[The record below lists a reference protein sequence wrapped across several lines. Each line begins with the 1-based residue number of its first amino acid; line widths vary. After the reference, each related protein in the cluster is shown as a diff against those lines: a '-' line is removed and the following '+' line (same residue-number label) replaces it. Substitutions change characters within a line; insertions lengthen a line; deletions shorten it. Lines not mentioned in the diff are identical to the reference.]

1 MEEDRQGLP
10 WKIVTVSLG
19 GMASDGISEE
29 EAHLILDEHSGG
41 AGVQTITGQLF
52 QVKAWKVQRPWGSNH
67 SACIMFV
74 KPFPIQISFTGQCT
88 PSMIVAS
95 NSQLF
100 PSLDRGPLPNSW
112 FSGHERSLTTFVFNF
127 YWKWSSK
134 AILPSQN
141 SKRLSESS
149 RWGSISLEVLT

>member
-52 QVKAWKVQRPWGSNH
+52 QVKAWKVQRP
-67 SACIMFV
+67 
-74 KPFPIQISFTGQCT
+74 
-88 PSMIVAS
+88 
-95 NSQLF
+95 
-100 PSLDRGPLPNSW
+100 
-112 FSGHERSLTTFVFNF
+112 
-127 YWKWSSK
+127 
-134 AILPSQN
+134 
-141 SKRLSESS
+141 
-149 RWGSISLEVLT
+149 